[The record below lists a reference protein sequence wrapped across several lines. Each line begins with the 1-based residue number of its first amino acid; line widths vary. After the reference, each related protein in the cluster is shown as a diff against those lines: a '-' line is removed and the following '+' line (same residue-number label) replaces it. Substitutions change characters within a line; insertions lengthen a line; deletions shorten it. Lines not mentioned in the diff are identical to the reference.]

1 MASRSKLGI
10 ASLAVAAVVLGLSIA
25 QAVRQDSLDPIWMIG
40 WLPAVIAG
48 AFYRTSGAKRCS
60 LRLRR

>member
-1 MASRSKLGI
+1 MGSRSKLGV

-25 QAVRQDSLDPIWMIG
+25 QAVRHDSLDPIWAIA

-48 AFYRTSGAKRCS
+48 GLYRPSSAKRCS
-60 LRLRR
+60 LRPRG